1 MEKAKARYGSRANLP
16 TSGMEAGELLWT
28 VDRGTM
34 WAASGPTS
42 RVPIVPEVDALA
54 ELTSASLDL
63 AADMLLVHDASAAGQ
78 KEKRLLLSQLL
89 LSAFASAALTGNP
102 TAPTQAAGNNSTRLA
117 TTAFVQAAVAAL
129 VNSSP
134 AALDTL
140 NELAAALGN
149 DPNFA
154 TTITNALAGKQ
165 PLDATL
171 TALAGVAVAA
181 DQLVYSTG
189 SDAFATTALTAL
201 ARTLLAAST
210 ASAARAAIGAAGSAL
225 EASVAPTLLNG
236 WVNFDAGFQ
245 TAAYYKDGFGVVH
258 LEGLVKLGTS
268 GSVIFNLPAG
278 YRPAL
283 HKHFSV
289 VANAA
294 AGDIRVNTTGDVVHY
309 AGSTTWLSLD
319 GVTFRAA

>member
-34 WAASGPTS
+34 WASTGPTS
-42 RVPIVPEVDALA
+42 RVPIVPEVDALV
-54 ELTSASLDL
+54 ELTSGSVDL
-63 AADMLLVHDASAAGQ
+63 AADLLLVHDASATGQ

-102 TAPTQAAGNNSTRLA
+102 TAPTQAPGNSSTRIA
-117 TTAFVQAAVAAL
+117 TTSFVQAALAAL

-140 NELAAALGN
+140 NELATALGN

-154 TTITNALAGKQ
+154 TTVTNALAGKQ

-171 TALAGVAVAA
+171 TALAAVTVAA
-181 DQLVYSTG
+181 DQLMYSTG
-189 SDAFATTALTAL
+189 PDTFATTALTAL

-210 ASAARAAIGAAGSAL
+210 TSAARAAIGAAGSIL
-225 EASVAPTLLNG
+225 EASVAPTLLNSWAEYAG
-236 WVNFDAGFQ
+236 GFQ
-245 TAAYYKDGFGVVH
+245 APGYYKDGFGIVRLTGVV
-258 LEGLVKLGTS
+258 KS
-268 GSVIFNLPAG
+268 GAIGSTIFTLPAG
-278 YRPAL
+278 YRPGSDMQFPVASNGYGSCRVRPDG
-283 HKHFSV
+283 SV
-289 VANAA
+289 IAF
-294 AGDIRVNTTGDVVHY
+294 
-309 AGSTTWLSLD
+309 AGSTTWYSLD
-319 GVTFRAA
+319 GVAFRTA

>member
-1 MEKAKARYGSRANLP
+1 MDKAKARYGSRPNLP

-34 WAASGPTS
+34 WAATGPTA
-42 RVPIVPEVDALA
+42 RVPLVPEVDALA
-54 ELTSASLDL
+54 ELTSAALDL
-63 AADMLLVHDASAAGQ
+63 ATDMLLVHDASASGQ
-78 KEKRLLLSQLL
+78 KEKRVLLSQLL

-102 TAPTQAAGNNSTRLA
+102 TAPTQAVGNNSTRIA

-181 DQLVYSTG
+181 DRLIYATG
-189 SDAFATTALTAL
+189 ADAFATTALTSL

-210 ASAARAAIGAAGSAL
+210 ASAARDAIGAAPAAL
-225 EASVAPTLLNG
+225 EAVTAPTLLNG
-236 WVNFDAGFQ
+236 WLDYGSAFQ
-245 TAAYYKDGFGVVH
+245 TAGYYKDGLGIVHLTGVV
-258 LEGLVKLGTS
+258 KSGTA
-268 GSVIFNLPAG
+268 GATIFTLPSG
-278 YRPAL
+278 YRPAANQQQPAAASGGYATCRINSDG
-283 HKHFSV
+283 SV
-289 VANAA
+289 V
-294 AGDIRVNTTGDVVHY
+294 HQ
-309 AGSTTWLSLD
+309 GSITSWYSLD
-319 GVTFRAA
+319 GISFRAA